1 MECLTVKEVAEL
13 KCCKPQY
20 IQKLAKDGKLDTVL
34 REHPQNHKPCYMI
47 PVASLPDD
55 LKSRYYGRLKKEAG
69 IMTEPVQEPAQAK
82 KAKVKRILNF
92 EDCTEEQR
100 RTINTWTSI
109 LNEWQGL
116 RARYNSK
123 TEFDKLY
130 IGKCQLEHPE
140 LQISTDILYRKW
152 AAYKK
157 NDLAGILGL
166 RGAWN
171 KGTST
176 IPEPVWQAFLW
187 FWLEE
192 NQPPLRDCYKCT
204 IDWTEE
210 FYPELLQDIPTERS
224 FRRRVQSDVIK
235 AIKELERN
243 GEKAFSDRCMPY
255 IMRMYDELQ
264 PNDVW
269 IADNHTLDIQSLDEN
284 EERHRLYL
292 TAFLDAKSGV
302 LVGWNITETVDSQ
315 STILALRH
323 GIRRFGIPKAVYF
336 DNGREFLTRDVGGK
350 GHRKRKSDN
359 DEIEPPTIL
368 RRLGIEMHNAIVRNA
383 KAKPIER
390 TFRTVKEQF
399 SRLFS
404 GFCGGT
410 ILEKPESLK
419 RRIKEGKIPQDYEIR
434 EVLEEWID
442 GDFNLQPYG
451 GSERKYKNM
460 SRLDVWNNEIREVRK
475 ASEDELNLMLMR
487 STRVQ
492 KIKRNGVYIT
502 VCGERIWY
510 MHPEQ
515 TIMHLDEEVYVRYD
529 PADLK
534 SVRIYSKEDRLLYI
548 WNCADALLVDYITS
562 EQQDIADAQQIA
574 RHSKKFVRDMAK
586 GLTAGLT
593 NEQKITMLDMKVR
606 KAHSAKSE
614 KFHIQMPK
622 NIIPVR
628 ADEEL
633 PEQQK
638 AAAGMERECVIID
651 LKKMKRNS
659 ELRKEL

>member
-1 MECLTVKEVAEL
+1 MEYLTVKEVAEL
-13 KCCKPQY
+13 KGCSERY
-20 IQKLAKDGKLDTVL
+20 VQKLCKCGRLDAIIQ
-34 REHPQNHKPCYMI
+34 EHPQNHKFCHMI

-116 RARYNSK
+116 RAGYHSK

>member
-1 MECLTVKEVAEL
+1 MEYLTVKEVAEL
-13 KCCKPQY
+13 KGCSGSYVSRLIKC
-20 IQKLAKDGKLDTVL
+20 GKLKSITESNEKNGQP
-34 REHPQNHKPCYMI
+34 RYMI
-47 PVASLPDD
+47 PVSSLPED
-55 LKSRYYGRLKKEAG
+55 LKSKYYGRLKKDSG
-69 IMTEPVQEPAQAK
+69 IITEPEKESTQAK

-100 RTINTWTSI
+100 KAINTWTSV

-171 KGTST
+171 KGKST

-210 FYPELLQDIPTERS
+210 FYPELLGDIPTERS
-224 FRRRVQSDVIK
+224 FRRRVQSDVVK

-284 EERHRLYL
+284 GERHRLYL

-323 GIRRFGIPKAVYF
+323 GIHRFGIPKAVYF
-336 DNGREFLTRDVGGK
+336 DNGREFLTHDVGGK
-350 GHRKRKSDN
+350 GHRKHKSD
-359 DEIEPPTIL
+359 DDKIEPPTIL
-368 RRLGIEMHNAIVRNA
+368 KRLGIEMHNAIVRNA

-410 ILEKPESLK
+410 VLEKPESLK

-492 KIKRNGVYIT
+492 KIKRNGVHIT
-502 VCGERIWY
+502 VCGEKIWY

-534 SVRIYSKEDRLLYI
+534 TVRIYSKEDRLLYI
-548 WNCADALLVDYITS
+548 WSCADALLVDYITS

-574 RHSKKFVRDMAK
+574 HHSKKFVRDMAK

-628 ADEEL
+628 ADEEF
-633 PEQQK
+633 PEQEK
-638 AAAGMERECVIID
+638 MAVGTERECVVID
-651 LKKMKRNS
+651 LKKMKQNS

>member
-1 MECLTVKEVAEL
+1 MEYLTVKEVAEL
-13 KCCKPQY
+13 KGCSERY
-20 IQKLAKDGKLDTVL
+20 VQKLCKCGRLNTVL
-34 REHPQNHKPCYMI
+34 QEHPQNHKLCHMI
-47 PVASLPDD
+47 PVSSLPDD
-55 LKSRYYGRLKKEAG
+55 LKSKYYGRLKKEAV
-69 IMTEPVQEPAQAK
+69 IMPESVQEPAQAK
-82 KAKVKRILNF
+82 KAKAKRILNF

-100 RTINTWTSI
+100 KTINTWTNI

-130 IGKCQLEHPE
+130 IGKCQLEHPQ

-171 KGTST
+171 KGSST

-192 NQPPLRDCYKCT
+192 NQPPLRDCYECT
-204 IDWTEE
+204 INWTKE
-210 FYPELLQDIPTERS
+210 FYPEFIQEIPSERS
-224 FRRRVQSDVIK
+224 FRRRVQSDVAK

-284 EERHRLYL
+284 GERHRLYL

-336 DNGREFLTRDVGGK
+336 DNGREFLTHDVGGK
-350 GHRKRKSDN
+350 GHRRRKSD
-359 DEIEPPTIL
+359 DDKIEPPTIL
-368 RRLGIEMHNAIVRNA
+368 KRLGIEMHNAIVRNA

-515 TIMHLDEEVYVRYD
+515 TILHLDEEVYVRYD

-534 SVRIYSKEDRLLYI
+534 SVRIYNTEDRLLYI
-548 WNCADALLVDYITS
+548 WDCADVLLVDYITAQ
-562 EQQDIADAQQIA
+562 QQDIADAQQIA

-593 NEQKITMLDMKVR
+593 NEQKITMLDIKVR

-614 KFHIQMPK
+614 NFHIHMPK
-622 NIIPVR
+622 NIVPVR

-638 AAAGMERECVIID
+638 AAAGMERECVVID
-651 LKKMKRNS
+651 LKKIKHNS
-659 ELRKEL
+659 KLRKEL

>member
-1 MECLTVKEVAEL
+1 MDYLTVKEVAEL
-13 KCCKPQY
+13 KGCSERY
-20 IQKLAKDGKLDTVL
+20 IQKLCQSKKLGYETTIHSKNN
-34 REHPQNHKPCYMI
+34 RICNMI
-47 PVASLPDD
+47 PISALPND
-55 LKSRYYGRLKKEAG
+55 LQTKYYRQKREEAG
-69 IMTEPVQEPAQAK
+69 MMPEPVADPAPKK
-82 KAKVKRILNF
+82 KAKVKRILTF

-109 LNEWQGL
+109 LKEWQAQ
-116 RARYNSK
+116 RAGYQSK
-123 TEFDKLY
+123 TQFDKLY
-130 IGKCQLEHPE
+130 VGKCQLEHPE
-140 LQISTDILYRKW
+140 LQVSEDILYRKW
-152 AAYKK
+152 AAYKE

-171 KGTST
+171 KDTST

-187 FWLEE
+187 FWLDE
-192 NQPPLRDCYKCT
+192 NEPPLSSCYRCT
-204 IDWTEE
+204 INWTEE
-210 FYPELLQDIPTERS
+210 FYPELLHDIPTERS
-224 FRRRVQSDVIK
+224 FRRHIKNDVAK
-235 AIKELERN
+235 AIKELKRN

-255 IMRMYDELQ
+255 MMRMYDKLQ

-284 EERHRLYL
+284 GEKHRLYL

-323 GIRRFGIPKAVYF
+323 GIKRFGIPKVVYF
-336 DNGREFLTRDVGGK
+336 DNGREFLTHDIGGK
-350 GHRKRKSDN
+350 GHRKRKSDA

-368 RRLGIEMHNAIVRNA
+368 KRLGIEMRNAIVRNA

-399 SRLFS
+399 SRMFS

-434 EVLEEWID
+434 QVLEAWID
-442 GDFNLQPYG
+442 GDYNLQAYG
-451 GSERKYKNM
+451 GTESKYKNM
-460 SRLDVWNNEIREVRK
+460 NRIDVWNKEIRAIRK
-475 ASEDELNLMLMR
+475 ASDAELNLMLMR
-487 STRVQ
+487 STRKQ
-492 KIKRNGVYIT
+492 KIKRNGVYVTI
-502 VCGERIWY
+502 CGERIWY

-529 PADLK
+529 PADLR
-534 SVRIYSKEDRLLYI
+534 SVRIYNADDKLLYI
-548 WNCADALLVDYITS
+548 WNCADSLLVDYIA
-562 EQQDIADAQQIA
+562 EQQQDIADGQQIA
-574 RHSKKFVRDMAK
+574 HHSKKFVRDMAN

-593 NEQKITMLDMKVR
+593 NEQKITMLDMTVR
-606 KAHSAKSE
+606 KAQAAKSE
-614 KFHIQMPK
+614 KFRIKMPT

-628 ADEEL
+628 VDEEL

-638 AAAGMERECVIID
+638 AAAGMERECVVID
-651 LKKMKRNS
+651 LKRMKKNS
-659 ELRKEL
+659 ELRKEQ

>member
-1 MECLTVKEVAEL
+1 MEYLTVKEVAAL
-13 KCCKPQY
+13 KGCSERY
-20 IQKLAKDGKLDTVL
+20 IKTLCSQGKLQATSMKSCKN
-34 REHPQNHKPCYMI
+34 RMKYMI
-47 PVASLPDD
+47 PVSSLPDD

-116 RARYNSK
+116 RAGYHSK

-210 FYPELLQDIPTERS
+210 FYPELLHDIPTERS
-224 FRRRVQSDVIK
+224 FRRRVQSDVVK
-235 AIKELERN
+235 AIKELKRE
-243 GEKAFSDRCMPY
+243 GDKAFSDRCAPY

-284 EERHRLYL
+284 GERHRLYL

-368 RRLGIEMHNAIVRNA
+368 KRLGIEMHNAIVRNA

-434 EVLEEWID
+434 KVLEEWID

-515 TIMHLDEEVYVRYD
+515 TIIHLDEEVYVRYD

-534 SVRIYSKEDRLLYI
+534 SVRIYNKEDRLLYI

-593 NEQKITMLDMKVR
+593 NEQKITMLDMKIR

-633 PEQQK
+633 PEQEK
-638 AAAGMERECVIID
+638 MAAGMEQECVMID
-651 LKKMKRNS
+651 LKKMKQNS
-659 ELRKEL
+659 ELRKER

>member
-13 KCCKPQY
+13 KGCKPQH
-20 IQKLAKDGKLDTVL
+20 IRKLAKDGKLDTVL

-47 PVASLPDD
+47 PVSSLPDD
-55 LKSRYYGRLKKEAG
+55 LKSKYYGRLKKEAG

-116 RARYNSK
+116 RAGYHSK

-224 FRRRVQSDVIK
+224 FRRRVQSDVVK
-235 AIKELERN
+235 AIKELKRE
-243 GEKAFSDRCMPY
+243 GDKAFSDRCAPY

-269 IADNHTLDIQSLDEN
+269 IADNHTLDIQSIDEN
-284 EERHRLYL
+284 GEKHRLYL

-323 GIRRFGIPKAVYF
+323 GIMRFGIPKAVYF
-336 DNGREFLTRDVGGK
+336 DNGREFLTHDVGGK
-350 GHRKRKSDN
+350 GHRKRKSD
-359 DEIEPPTIL
+359 DDIIEPPTIL
-368 RRLGIEMHNAIVRNA
+368 KRLGIEMHNAIVRNA

-434 EVLEEWID
+434 KVLEEWID

-515 TIMHLDEEVYVRYD
+515 TIIHLDEEVYVRYD

-534 SVRIYSKEDRLLYI
+534 SVRIYNKEDRLLYI

-593 NEQKITMLDMKVR
+593 NEQKITMLDMKIR

-633 PEQQK
+633 PEQEK
-638 AAAGMERECVIID
+638 MAAGMEQECVMID
-651 LKKMKRNS
+651 LKKMKQNS
-659 ELRKEL
+659 ELRKER

>member
-1 MECLTVKEVAEL
+1 MDYLTVKEVAEL
-13 KCCKPQY
+13 KGCKPQY
-20 IQKLAKDGKLDTVL
+20 IRKLAKERKLDAVVQQ
-34 REHPQNHKPCYMI
+34 HPQNHKPCYMFQI
-47 PVASLPDD
+47 AALPDD
-55 LKSRYYGRLKKEAG
+55 LKAKYYRQKHEASGMMPEKIPEPEPLKK
-69 IMTEPVQEPAQAK
+69 T
-82 KAKVKRILNF
+82 KVKRILTF

-109 LNEWQGL
+109 LKEWQAQ
-116 RARYNSK
+116 RAGYQSK
-123 TEFDKLY
+123 TQFDKLY
-130 IGKCQLEHPE
+130 VGKCQLEHPE
-140 LQISTDILYRKW
+140 LQVSEDILYRKW
-152 AAYKK
+152 AAYKE

-171 KGTST
+171 KDTST

-187 FWLEE
+187 FWLDE
-192 NQPPLRDCYKCT
+192 NEPPLSGCYRCT
-204 IDWTEE
+204 INWTEE
-210 FYPELLQDIPTERS
+210 FYPELLHDIPTERS
-224 FRRRVQSDVIK
+224 FRRHIKNDVAK
-235 AIKELERN
+235 AIKELKRN

-255 IMRMYDELQ
+255 MMRMYDKLQ

-284 EERHRLYL
+284 GEKHRLYL

-323 GIRRFGIPKAVYF
+323 GIKRFGIPKVVYF
-336 DNGREFLTRDVGGK
+336 DNGREFLTHDIGGK
-350 GHRKRKSDN
+350 GHRKRKSDA

-368 RRLGIEMHNAIVRNA
+368 KRLGIEMRNAIVRNA

-399 SRLFS
+399 SRMFS

-434 EVLEEWID
+434 QVLEAWID
-442 GDFNLQPYG
+442 GDYNLQAYG
-451 GSERKYKNM
+451 GTESKYKNM
-460 SRLDVWNNEIREVRK
+460 SRIDVWNKEIRAIRK
-475 ASEDELNLMLMR
+475 ASDAELNLMLMR
-487 STRVQ
+487 STRKQ
-492 KIKRNGVYIT
+492 KIKRNGVYVTI
-502 VCGERIWY
+502 CGERIWY

-529 PADLK
+529 PADLR
-534 SVRIYSKEDRLLYI
+534 SVRIYNADDKLLYI
-548 WNCADALLVDYITS
+548 WNCADSLLVDYIA
-562 EQQDIADAQQIA
+562 EQQQDIADGQQIA
-574 RHSKKFVRDMAK
+574 HHSKKFVRDMAN

-593 NEQKITMLDMKVR
+593 NEQKITMLDMTVR
-606 KAHSAKSE
+606 KAQAAKSE
-614 KFHIQMPK
+614 KFRIKMPT

-628 ADEEL
+628 VDEEL

-638 AAAGMERECVIID
+638 AAAGMERECVVID
-651 LKKMKRNS
+651 LKRMKKNS
-659 ELRKEL
+659 ELRKEQ